1 MVNNNGIN
9 NKAVYDLIDR
19 QLAVWQQ
26 AKDNFEALSGV
37 GVKEVTVGG
46 FPVKI
51 QFNPARIVS
60 SAAKVDPKTIKE
72 RKCFLCAANRPAIQE
87 GLPFM
92 GKKAESSVLI
102 NPFPIFPKHL
112 TVPDVN
118 HVNQTIE
125 GEWERFDDMLSLSE
139 SLDEF
144 LFFYNGP
151 KCGASAPDHMH
162 FQGGNKGFLPLEYN
176 YNALEKKLLCAT
188 EGAKVYA
195 VENYMRGILTIE
207 ATDKLAAVAQF
218 RKIYNCLEVKEGEW
232 EPMLN
237 LLAWVVKENNQTK
250 YISVIFLREK
260 HRPSHY
266 FAEGDANIL
275 LSPASVDM
283 GGVFITP
290 LEKDF
295 NKVTEKELVE
305 IADEIQ
311 ISNEFFGLVKNALRE
326 QPMVSVGIM
335 SEKEISFELNNAYT
349 FTCPDNAETFEVK
362 GPQTA
367 VESNGKVLWDGKEYT
382 ELVFTPKGIG
392 TFWLR
397 GVTIGVNFHWERK
410 EDQKFGSALKIIVE
424 HGKLT
429 AVNVIGVEDYL
440 TSVISSE
447 MSATASPELLKAHAV
462 ISRSWLLAQI
472 EKNKE
477 IVASNSEYSACTQ
490 TEDELVKWYDRED
503 HTNFDVCAD
512 DHCQRYQGLTRA
524 STLKVREAIEATWGE
539 LLMDG
544 NKICDARFSKCCG
557 GAVEEFQYC
566 WEPVKYSYLV
576 KLRDGKNT
584 QDLPDLTIE
593 ENAHKWIMEN
603 PEAFC
608 NTTDKNILSQVLNNY
623 DQETVN
629 FYRWKE
635 EYTVKELSE
644 LIYKRSGVDYGE
656 IIDLIPVERG
666 TSGRLVKLKIVGT
679 KKTMTIGKELEI
691 RRTLSTSHLYSS
703 AFVVEKT
710 DGKFI
715 LYGAGWGHG
724 VGLCQIGAAV
734 MGEQGYKYKEI
745 LLHYFVG
752 ASIENRY

>member
-87 GLPFM
+87 GIPFM
-92 GKKAESSVLI
+92 GKKAEYSVLI

-125 GEWERFDDMLSLSE
+125 GEWERFEDMLSLSE

-326 QPMVSVGIM
+326 QPVVSVGIM

-349 FTCPDNAETFEVK
+349 FTCPDNSETFEVK

-644 LIYKRSGVDYGE
+644 LVYKRSGVDYGE

>member
-87 GLPFM
+87 GIPFM
-92 GKKAESSVLI
+92 GKKAEYSVLI

-125 GEWERFDDMLSLSE
+125 GEWERFEDMLSLSE

-335 SEKEISFELNNAYT
+335 SEKEISFELNNAYN
-349 FTCPDNAETFEVK
+349 FTCPDNSETFEVK

-644 LIYKRSGVDYGE
+644 LVYKRSGVDYGE